1 MPTAI
6 LLLVLLVLAGVVY
19 YLLAIRPRLTTRRNL
34 DRLGPKAPVL
44 TLDGVTFRDL
54 NKNGRLDPYED
65 PRRPVEE
72 RVADLLSQMTLE
84 EKAGMMFHTMIG
96 MNMDGTLVEKP
107 GRTSPVRTSD
117 VIAVRLLN
125 HFNILE
131 AGAPRKVV
139 EWHNRLQKM
148 AERTRL
154 GIPVTISTDPRH
166 AFSSNVGANFAAGYF
181 SQWPEPTGLAAT
193 RDEKLVQ
200 EFGDIARQEYVAV
213 GIRVALHPMADLSTE
228 PRWARVNG
236 TFGEDA
242 DLAAKMVKA
251 YIRGFQGKKLG
262 KQSVACMTKH
272 FPGGGPQKDGEDPH
286 FDYGKEQVYPGDNFD
301 YHLKPFEAAFEAG
314 TSQIMPYYGMPV
326 GTKYEEKGFGFNK
339 SVITGLLRE
348 KYGFDGIVCTDWML
362 LTGLTIM
369 GREII
374 YAKAWGVE
382 DLTPSGR
389 ARIALEAGVDQFG
402 GEMCPEIIVE
412 LVRSGQVPEVRIDQ
426 SVRRL
431 LREKFVL
438 GLFDNPYL
446 DPDLAEKTVGK
457 AEFKAAGELAQRKS
471 IVLLKNGPAGEKP
484 VLPLQG
490 KPKIYVEN
498 VNPEVARQYGE
509 VVADIAQ
516 ADFAILRLS
525 TPYEKRKGFLEAY
538 FHAGDLDFKG
548 EEKERVLDILA
559 KVPAIVD
566 IYLDRPAV
574 IPEIAEK
581 SAALLGNFGANDVA
595 LFDILFG
602 KFKPVGKLP
611 FELPSSME
619 AVRKQKEDLPY
630 DSEDPLYPFGHGLTY

>member
-1 MPTAI
+1 MPFI
-6 LLLVLLVLAGVVY
+6 IPLLVLLILAGSVY
-19 YLLAIRPRLTTRRNL
+19 YLLAIWPRVITQRNL
-34 DRLGPKAPVL
+34 DRLGPDAPVL
-44 TLDGVTFRDL
+44 TLEGVTFRDL

-96 MNMDGTLVEKP
+96 MNMDGTLVETR
-107 GRTSPVRTSD
+107 GRISPVSTSD
-117 VIAVRLLN
+117 VIAARLLN
-125 HFNILE
+125 HFNIME
-131 AGAPRKVV
+131 TGAPGKVA

-166 AFSSNVGANFAAGYF
+166 AFGSSLGANFEAGYF

-200 EFGDIARQEYVAV
+200 KFADIARQEYVAV
-213 GIRVALHPMADLSTE
+213 GIRVALHPMADLATE
-228 PRWARVNG
+228 PRWARING

-251 YIRGFQGKKLG
+251 YIRGFQGGELG
-262 KQSVACMTKH
+262 KASVACMTKH

-286 FDYGKEQVYPGDNFD
+286 FNYGKEQVYPGNNFD

-326 GTKYEEKGFGFNK
+326 GTQYEEKGFGFNK

-348 KYGFDGIVCTDWML
+348 KYGFDGIVCSDWML
-362 LTGLTIM
+362 LTGLRIL
-369 GREII
+369 GREIV

-382 DLTPSGR
+382 SLTPSER
-389 ARIALEAGVDQFG
+389 VRLALEAGVDQFG
-402 GEMCPEIIVE
+402 GEMCTEIIVK
-412 LVRSGQVPEVRIDQ
+412 LVRSGQVPEARLDQ

-438 GLFDNPYL
+438 GLFDYPYL
-446 DPDLAEKTVGK
+446 NPELAEKTVGK

-471 IVLLKNGPAGEKP
+471 IVLLKNGLAGKKS

-490 KPKIYVEN
+490 KPKLYVEN
-498 VNPEVARQYGE
+498 VNPEVAARYGE
-509 VVADIAQ
+509 VVEDVSQ
-516 ADFAILRLS
+516 ADFAVLRMS
-525 TPYEKRKGFLEAY
+525 APYQKRKGFLEAY

-548 EEKERVLDILA
+548 KEKGRILDILA
-559 KVPAIVD
+559 KVPTIVD

-574 IPEIAEK
+574 IPEISEK
-581 SAALLGNFGANDVA
+581 STVLLGNFGANDAA

-602 KFKPVGKLP
+602 NFKPVGKLP
-611 FELPSSME
+611 FELPSSLE

-630 DSEDPLYPFGHGLTY
+630 DSENPLYPFGHGLTY